1 MSCPTLSIPDHLSTE
16 LPYIVCTRLFSVFQV
31 PDHLIVFLSCLK
43 FFLPVKLPG
52 WPRGRDVVPDVAGQ
66 VPQDSESLE
75 GLYLL
80 NLSQINM
87 SQSITPLNDTKSLLY
102 AVSVSFFKMI
112 RCGSFLGSNSYL
124 NFFLFITNITSYFK
138 CPNLIQIFLW
148 NIKYFLWIWTSYW
161 MCSFIEFLEW
171 IS

>member
-1 MSCPTLSIPDHLSTE
+1 M
-16 LPYIVCTRLFSVFQV
+16 
-31 PDHLIVFLSCLK
+31 
-43 FFLPVKLPG
+43 
-52 WPRGRDVVPDVAGQ
+52 VPDVAGQ

-87 SQSITPLNDTKSLLY
+87 SQSITPSIQNHLLY

-112 RCGSFLGSNSYL
+112 MCGSFLGSNSYL

-148 NIKYFLWIWTSYW
+148 NIKYFL
-161 MCSFIEFLEW
+161 
-171 IS
+171 

>member
-1 MSCPTLSIPDHLSTE
+1 M
-16 LPYIVCTRLFSVFQV
+16 
-31 PDHLIVFLSCLK
+31 
-43 FFLPVKLPG
+43 
-52 WPRGRDVVPDVAGQ
+52 VPDVAGQ

-87 SQSITPLNDTKSLLY
+87 SQSITPLNDT
-102 AVSVSFFKMI
+102 SFFKMI

-138 CPNLIQIFLW
+138 CPILIQIFLW
-148 NIKYFLWIWTSYW
+148 NIKYFL
-161 MCSFIEFLEW
+161 
-171 IS
+171 

>member
-1 MSCPTLSIPDHLSTE
+1 M
-16 LPYIVCTRLFSVFQV
+16 
-31 PDHLIVFLSCLK
+31 
-43 FFLPVKLPG
+43 
-52 WPRGRDVVPDVAGQ
+52 VPDVAGQ

-80 NLSQINM
+80 NLSQINIM
-87 SQSITPLNDTKSLLY
+87 SQSITPSIQNHLLY

-148 NIKYFLWIWTSYW
+148 NIKYFL
-161 MCSFIEFLEW
+161 
-171 IS
+171 